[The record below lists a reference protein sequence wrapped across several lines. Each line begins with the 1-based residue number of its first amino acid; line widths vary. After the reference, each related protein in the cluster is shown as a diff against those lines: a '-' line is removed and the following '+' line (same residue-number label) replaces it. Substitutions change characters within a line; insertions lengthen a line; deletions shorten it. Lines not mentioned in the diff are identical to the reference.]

1 MDRTIFSVGQINRYI
16 KNVFENDFML
26 RGLFVKGEI
35 SNFKRHSTGNCY
47 FSLKDSLGVISCILF
62 RRDAEIIPF
71 EIENGMDV
79 ILYGNISVY
88 EKVGQYQVYAE
99 FVEPVGVGAL
109 QLAFEQLK
117 NKLED
122 EGLFD
127 PDFKREI
134 PENIKNIAVITS
146 QTGAVIRDIIN
157 VVKRRNPQVNIHI
170 FPALVQGDGSK
181 NSIVNAIELV
191 NSWGKCEILILA
203 RGGGSM
209 EDLWSFNEEEVAR
222 AIFAS
227 EIPVVSAVGHE
238 TDFTISD
245 FVADVRASTPSVAGE
260 LVTEPIMQKFDLIE
274 SLEFELNRSF
284 NEIYKE
290 NCQQLLYLEERIN
303 YFSPEK
309 KLEFEKE
316 KLSNIENRF
325 QFIIENK
332 LKNNWEKLQ
341 FLDARLSALSPLQVM
356 KRGYA
361 IISDE
366 NKNKI
371 TSISQIEVN
380 QTLDLQLEDGLLKV
394 KVTNID

>member
-62 RRDAEIIPF
+62 RKDAEIIPF

-127 PDFKREI
+127 SDFKREI